1 MRESPR
7 VWIAG
12 ARSKR
17 KRSPRSRVKKPD
29 PVLEPGATIGILG
42 AGQLGRML
50 ALAGA
55 RLGLKSHLYAPDAGE
70 PAFDVAAAG
79 TVAAYEDEASL
90 AGFAETVDVITY
102 EFENIPAATA
112 AFLATRRPVYPS
124 PLALEKTQDRLIE
137 KGFVNRLSIATADFA
152 PIDSADAIA
161 PTLASFGGAGI
172 LKTRRFGY
180 DGKGQAM
187 IQDAAKGEAAFA
199 SFGKVPAILESIVPF
214 TREISAIGARGRDG
228 GFRVFDICEN
238 SHANHILSR
247 TEAPAA
253 IKPATA
259 QRAAETAKCIADA
272 LDYVGVIAVEMFVV
286 DGTNGEELVVNEI
299 APRVHNSGHWT
310 LDGAV
315 TSQFEQ
321 HVRAIAGW
329 PLGSTEGRGRVMMD
343 NLIGDEVRRW
353 REILEEDGASLH
365 LYGKSEIRD
374 GRKMGHVTRVYEE
387 K

>member
-1 MRESPR
+1 
-7 VWIAG
+7 
-12 ARSKR
+12 
-17 KRSPRSRVKKPD
+17 VKKPD
-29 PVLEPGATIGILG
+29 PVIEPGATIGILG

-55 RLGLKSHLYAPDAGE
+55 RLGLKSHIYAPDAGE
-70 PAFDVAAAG
+70 PAFDVAAGG
-79 TVAAYEDEASL
+79 TVAAYEDEAAL
-90 AGFAETVDVITY
+90 VRFAEAVDVITY

-112 AFLATRRPVYPS
+112 AFLAERRPVHPG

-137 KGFVNRLSIATADFA
+137 KRFLNDLDVATAGFA
-152 PIDSADAIA
+152 AIDSAEAIA
-161 PTLASFGGAGI
+161 PALTSFSGAGI

-187 IQDAAKGEAAFA
+187 IRDAAKGEAAFA
-199 SFGKVPAILESIVPF
+199 SFGKVPAILERIVPF
-214 TREISAIGARGRDG
+214 AREISAIGARGRDG
-228 GFRVFDICEN
+228 SFRAYDICEN

-259 QRAAETAKCIADA
+259 QRAGEIAKCIADA

-286 DGTNGEELVVNEI
+286 VGTKGEELIVNEI

-310 LDGAV
+310 IDGTA

-321 HVRAIAGW
+321 HMRAISGW
-329 PLGSTEGRGRVMMD
+329 PLGSTERRGRIVMD
-343 NLIGDEVRRW
+343 NLIGDEALRW
-353 REILEEDGASLH
+353 REILQEEGACLH

-374 GRKMGHVTRVYEE
+374 GRKMGHVTRVYMKETG
-387 K
+387 

>member
-1 MRESPR
+1 
-7 VWIAG
+7 V
-12 ARSKR
+12 R
-17 KRSPRSRVKKPD
+17 KPEPA
-29 PVLEPGATIGILG
+29 LEPGATIGILG

-55 RLGLKSHLYAPDAGE
+55 RLGLKSHIYAPDTGE

-79 TVAAYEDEASL
+79 TVGAYEDEAAL
-90 AGFAETVDVITY
+90 TRFADAVDVITY

-112 AFLATRRPVYPS
+112 VFLAKRRPVHPG
-124 PLALEKTQDRLIE
+124 PLALEKTQDRLAE
-137 KGFVNRLSIATADFA
+137 KRFLNDLGVATAGFA
-152 PIDSADAIA
+152 AIDSADAIA
-161 PTLASFGGAGI
+161 PALASFGGAGI

-187 IQDAAKGEAAFA
+187 LRDASTGAEAFA
-199 SFGKVPAILESIVPF
+199 SFGAVAAILERIVPF
-214 TREISAIGARGRDG
+214 TREISAIGARARDG
-228 GFRVFDICEN
+228 AFRAYDICEN

-247 TEAPAA
+247 TQAPAA

-259 QRAAETAKCIADA
+259 ERAGEIARCIAEA

-286 DGTNGEELVVNEI
+286 DTASGEELIVNEI

-310 LDGAV
+310 IDGAV

-321 HVRAIAGW
+321 HMRAIAGW
-329 PLGSTEGRGRVMMD
+329 PLGSTERRGRIVME

-353 REILEEDGASLH
+353 REILSEDGACVH
-365 LYGKSEIRD
+365 LYGKAETRD
-374 GRKMGHVTRVYEE
+374 GRKMGHVTRVCPDEVG
-387 K
+387 

>member
-1 MRESPR
+1 VR
-7 VWIAG
+7 
-12 ARSKR
+12 
-17 KRSPRSRVKKPD
+17 KPD
-29 PVLEPGATIGILG
+29 RELEPGATIGILG

-55 RLGLKSHLYAPDAGE
+55 RLGLKSHIYAPDAGE

-79 TVAAYEDEASL
+79 TVAAYDDKAAL
-90 AGFAETVDVITY
+90 AGFANAVDVITY

-112 AFLATRRPVYPS
+112 AFLAERRTVHPG

-137 KGFVNRLSIATADFA
+137 KRFLNDLGVATAAFA
-152 PIDSADAIA
+152 AIDSADSIA
-161 PTLASFGGAGI
+161 PALASFGGTSI

-187 IQDAAKGEAAFA
+187 IRDASAGGEAFA
-199 SFGKVPAILESIVPF
+199 SFGEVPAILESIVPF
-214 TREISAIGARGRDG
+214 TREISAVGARGRDG
-228 GFRVFDICEN
+228 SFRAYDICEN

-259 QRAAETAKCIADA
+259 HRAAEIAKCIADA
-272 LDYVGVIAVEMFVV
+272 LDYVGVIAVELFVV
-286 DGTNGEELVVNEI
+286 DGANGEALIVNEI

-310 LDGAV
+310 IDGAM

-321 HVRAIAGW
+321 HMRAISGW
-329 PLGSTEGRGRVMMD
+329 PLGSTERRGRIVMD
-343 NLIGDEVRRW
+343 NLIGDQARDW
-353 REILEEDGASLH
+353 RKILAEDGACLH

-374 GRKMGHVTRVYEE
+374 GRKMGHVTRVYRGETR
-387 K
+387 

>member
-1 MRESPR
+1 VRR
-7 VWIAG
+7 
-12 ARSKR
+12 
-17 KRSPRSRVKKPD
+17 PD
-29 PVLEPGATIGILG
+29 RALEPGAIIGILG

-55 RLGLKSHLYAPDAGE
+55 RLGLRSHIYAPDAGE

-79 TVAAYEDEASL
+79 TVAAYADEAAL
-90 AGFAETVDVITY
+90 TRFAGAVDVITY

-112 AFLATRRPVYPS
+112 AFLAERRPVYPG

-137 KGFVNRLSIATADFA
+137 KRFLNQLGVATAGFA
-152 PIDSADAIA
+152 PIDSADAISPA
-161 PTLASFGGAGI
+161 LASFGGAGI

-187 IQDAAKGEAAFA
+187 IRDAAEGAAAFA
-199 SFGKVPAILESIVPF
+199 SFGALPCILESVVPF
-214 TREISAIGARGRDG
+214 AREVSVIGARGRDG
-228 GFRVFDICEN
+228 AFRAYDICEN

-247 TEAPAA
+247 TQAPASVET
-253 IKPATA
+253 ATA
-259 QRAAETAKCIADA
+259 NRAAEIAKCVADA

-286 DGTNGEELVVNEI
+286 DGANGEALIVNEI

-310 LDGAV
+310 IDGAA

-321 HVRAIAGW
+321 HIRAAAGW
-329 PLGSTEGRGRVMMD
+329 PLGSTERRGRVVMD

-353 REILEEDGASLH
+353 REILAEDGASLH
-365 LYGKSEIRD
+365 LYGKAEIRD
-374 GRKMGHVTRVYEE
+374 GRKMGHVTRVHKDEGR
-387 K
+387 

>member
-1 MRESPR
+1 
-7 VWIAG
+7 
-12 ARSKR
+12 
-17 KRSPRSRVKKPD
+17 VKKPD

-55 RLGLKSHLYAPDAGE
+55 RLGLKSHIYAPDAGE
-70 PAFDVAAAG
+70 PAFDVAAG
-79 TVAAYEDEASL
+79 STVAAYEDEAAL
-90 AGFAETVDVITY
+90 ARFAESVDVITY

-112 AFLATRRPVYPS
+112 AFLAQRRPVHPA

-137 KGFVNRLSIATADFA
+137 KRFLNELGVATAGFA
-152 PIDSADAIA
+152 PLDSTEAIG
-161 PTLASFGGAGI
+161 PSLTSFSGAGI

-187 IQDAAKGEAAFA
+187 IRDAAAGMEAFA
-199 SFGKVPAILESIVPF
+199 SFGEVPAIIETVVPF
-214 TREISAIGARGRDG
+214 AREISAIGARGRDG
-228 GFRVFDICEN
+228 SFRAYDICEN

-247 TEAPAA
+247 TEAPARINA
-253 IKPATA
+253 ASA
-259 QRAAETAKCIADA
+259 ERAREIAKRIADA

-286 DGTNGEELVVNEI
+286 DGANGEELIVNEI

-310 LDGAV
+310 IDGAA

-321 HVRAIAGW
+321 HVRAISGW
-329 PLGSTEGRGRVMMD
+329 PLGSTMRRGRIVMD
-343 NLIGDEVRRW
+343 HLIGDEVRRW
-353 REILEEDGASLH
+353 REILQEEGACLH

-374 GRKMGHVTRVYEE
+374 GRKMGHVTRVYADGTD
-387 K
+387 

>member
-1 MRESPR
+1 VR
-7 VWIAG
+7 
-12 ARSKR
+12 
-17 KRSPRSRVKKPD
+17 KPD
-29 PVLEPGATIGILG
+29 RELEPGATIGILG

-55 RLGLKSHLYAPDAGE
+55 RLGLKSHIYAPDAGE
-70 PAFDVAAAG
+70 PAFDVAASG
-79 TVAAYEDEASL
+79 TVAAYEDEAAL
-90 AGFAETVDVITY
+90 ARFAETVDVITY

-112 AFLATRRPVYPS
+112 AFLAKVRPVYPG

-137 KGFVNRLSIATADFA
+137 KRFLNDLGVATAGFA

-161 PTLASFGGAGI
+161 PALEKFGGAGI

-187 IQDAAKGEAAFA
+187 IRDAASGAAAFA
-199 SFGKVPAILESIVPF
+199 SFGKVPAILEDVVPF
-214 TREISAIGARGRDG
+214 AREISALGGRGRDG
-228 GFRVFDICEN
+228 SFRAYDICEN

-247 TEAPAA
+247 TVAPAA

-259 QRAAETAKCIADA
+259 HRAAEIAKCIADA
-272 LDYVGVIAVEMFVV
+272 LDYVGVIAVEMFAV
-286 DGTNGEELVVNEI
+286 DGAGGEELIVNEI

-310 LDGAV
+310 IDGAV

-321 HVRAIAGW
+321 HMRAISGW
-329 PLGSTEGRGRVMMD
+329 PLGSTERRGRIVMD
-343 NLIGDEVRRW
+343 NLIGDEALRW
-353 REILEEDGASLH
+353 REVLQEDGACLH

-374 GRKMGHVTRVYEE
+374 GRKMGHITRVYRER
-387 K
+387 

>member
-1 MRESPR
+1 
-7 VWIAG
+7 
-12 ARSKR
+12 
-17 KRSPRSRVKKPD
+17 VKTLD
-29 PVLEPGATIGILG
+29 GGLQPGATIGILG

-50 ALAGA
+50 AFAGA
-55 RLGLKSHLYAPDAGE
+55 RLGLKSHIYAPDAGE
-70 PAFDVAAAG
+70 PAFDVTAAA
-79 TVAAYEDEASL
+79 TAAAYEDETAL
-90 AGFAETVDVITY
+90 ARFAEAVDVITY

-112 AFLATRRPVYPS
+112 AFLAKRRPVYPG

-137 KGFVNRLSIATADFA
+137 KRFLNGLSVATAALAAIDAA
-152 PIDSADAIA
+152 PAIA
-161 PTLASFGGAGI
+161 PALASFGGAGI

-187 IQDAAKGEAAFA
+187 IHDAAKGEAAFA
-199 SFGKVPAILESIVPF
+199 SFGKAPAILESVVPF
-214 TREISAIGARGRDG
+214 TREISAVGARGRDG
-228 GFRVFDICEN
+228 SFRAYDICEN

-247 TEAPAA
+247 TEAPAR
-253 IKPATA
+253 IQRLTA
-259 QRAAETAKCIADA
+259 DRAAKTAKCIADA
-272 LDYVGVIAVEMFVV
+272 LGYVGVIAVEMFVV
-286 DGTNGEELVVNEI
+286 NGANGEELIVNEI

-321 HVRAIAGW
+321 HMRAIAGW
-329 PLGSTEGRGRVMMD
+329 PLGSTERRGRIVMD
-343 NLIGDEVRRW
+343 NLIGDEVLRW